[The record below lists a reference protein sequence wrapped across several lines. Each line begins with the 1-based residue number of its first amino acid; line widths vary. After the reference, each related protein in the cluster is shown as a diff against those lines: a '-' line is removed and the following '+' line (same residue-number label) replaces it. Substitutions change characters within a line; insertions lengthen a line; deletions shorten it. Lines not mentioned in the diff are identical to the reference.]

1 VIQLPYYQKVK
12 ANNKQGYRW
21 RCVLEATPCPATGK
35 RRQISR
41 TADTKK
47 EALKRAEE
55 ALNKLIEDGIDEK
68 AVRHLTF
75 EDVANEWFDLYSKT
89 GVKDSTLDQRQFQ
102 MNFLIKQFGKM
113 KIVQI
118 TSRMYQKV
126 LNEMYDIGY
135 VYKHVDGIP
144 LYKPY
149 SKNTIVNTHATAN
162 MIFNYAVQHKIIKE
176 NPTKR
181 ATIPE
186 KVLTVEEIENNSIE
200 ETYFEKEELEEFLRA
215 VDQHGLYLDK
225 EWFYLLS
232 FTGMRTSEMLA
243 LKWSD
248 INFETNEIR
257 ITKTNY
263 NKNNNMKNYKLTPPK
278 TNASIRT
285 IYVDDAVMNILK
297 AHKIQQNKIIMA
309 NRMIPDGKGGFMKNP
324 DFHDGNF
331 VFAHKNGY
339 PYTKKHVY
347 ERMKR
352 LMAKTAITKHLT
364 PHSFRHTHISLLAEA
379 GVDLTSIMNRV
390 GHDDQETTLKVY
402 THVTEKMKQK
412 TNKKIQKYFTEI
424 LSNVSNLQEM

>member
-1 VIQLPYYQKVK
+1 MIQLAYYQKIK

-21 RCVLEATPCPATGK
+21 RCVLEAPPCPATGK

-55 ALNKLIEDGIDEK
+55 ALKKLFEDGIDEK

-75 EDVANEWFDLYSKT
+75 EDIANEWFNLYSKT

-102 MNFLIKQFGKM
+102 MNFLIKHIGKM

-126 LNEMYDIGY
+126 LNEMYEIGY
-135 VYKHVDGIP
+135 VYKHIDGKP

-176 NPTKR
+176 NPAKC

-200 ETYFEKEELEEFLRA
+200 ETYFEKVELEEFLRA
-215 VDQHGLYLDK
+215 VDQYGLYLDK
-225 EWFYLLS
+225 EFFYLLAFS
-232 FTGMRTSEMLA
+232 GMRTSEMLA

-248 INFETNEIR
+248 INFDTNEVR

-263 NKNNNMKNYKLTPPK
+263 NKTNNMKNYKLTPPK

-285 IYVDDAVMNILK
+285 IYIDDIVMKMLK
-297 AHKIQQNKIIMA
+297 EHKARQNKIIMA

-412 TNKKIQKYFTEI
+412 ANKKIQKYFTEI
-424 LSNVSNLQEM
+424 MSNVSNLQEM